1 MVLQLLENVW
11 LSCGTLLMVRIGEV
25 LTSVGMSST
34 LTIIGEVGGGDCG
47 RQFRPLGG
55 PSDLREKC
63 CLLPC
68 TLRVQGGFVIGA
80 W

>member
-1 MVLQLLENVW
+1 
-11 LSCGTLLMVRIGEV
+11 MVRIGDV

-55 PSDLREKC
+55 PSAGEVLLASLPPESPGSLRNRG
-63 CLLPC
+63 L
-68 TLRVQGGFVIGA
+68 VILGVGD
-80 W
+80 